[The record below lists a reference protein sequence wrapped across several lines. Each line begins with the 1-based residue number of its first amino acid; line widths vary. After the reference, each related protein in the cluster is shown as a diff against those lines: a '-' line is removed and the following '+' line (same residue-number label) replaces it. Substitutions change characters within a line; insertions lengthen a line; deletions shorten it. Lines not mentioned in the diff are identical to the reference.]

1 MNAGPIKCLSSPFT
15 SHSQLLGCSTTR
27 LRDKI
32 CTWGKVSFMTLSK
45 KLSLVDEGKQE
56 RTNDKS
62 IGNIGPLVT
71 NGS

>member
-1 MNAGPIKCLSSPFT
+1 
-15 SHSQLLGCSTTR
+15 
-27 LRDKI
+27 
-32 CTWGKVSFMTLSK
+32 MTLSK